1 MHHLILQSM
10 VAFNALSYIYVGC
23 MCMCGFG
30 FSLLCVHNSTVIFIL
45 LYQNMWFVVGTAN
58 T

>member
-1 MHHLILQSM
+1 MHHLNLQSM
-10 VAFNALSYIYVGC
+10 VAFNALSCVVCKYV
-23 MCMCGFG
+23 CGFG

-45 LYQNMWFVVGTAN
+45 LYQHMWFVVGTAN

>member
-1 MHHLILQSM
+1 M